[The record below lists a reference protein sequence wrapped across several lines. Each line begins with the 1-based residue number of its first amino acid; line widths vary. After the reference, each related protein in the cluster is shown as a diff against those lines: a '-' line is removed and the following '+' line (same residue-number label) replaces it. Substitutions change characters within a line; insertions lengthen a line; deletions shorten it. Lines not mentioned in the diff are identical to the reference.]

1 MKTMTIMSRSP
12 DHIKRPMN
20 AFMVW
25 SKQRRKELAQENPR
39 MHNSELSKRLGAEWK
54 ALNDA
59 AKRPYIDEAKKIRE
73 QHMID
78 HPGYRYRPRRKPKN
92 PASLFNNGKRGGNMS
107 TYPMPGITAPASG
120 HASFAGTTAQP
131 LQIVMQPGLQHV
143 PTVITSTSAAF
154 TGKAFSCGAAG
165 STPPAGTVSYILSSG
180 KPGSCSIIPTVHG
193 VPQFTPVA
201 MYPSPHHQQQ
211 ASHVSPTHPASS
223 PTFYT
228 NAAAISYPSKH
239 TSVITTT
246 STGALE
252 SLTTTAG
259 GVDIL
264 KPVTVQNLE
273 AQGLI
278 RIAAGSSGVDS
289 ASTTSGVSS
298 FSESASPLQAESDTS
313 VRSTASPQIP
323 AHQTTNA
330 LTGSPMNFPLY
341 SPAPLGY
348 FLQSHGQPVQTLRSV
363 SSMPDLHST
372 ITTAAQ
378 ATAATTLQKH
388 SINCACLNCSLYKQ
402 QTSMAAAGM
411 ASQPTYILVQAPTA
425 QVTETK

>member
-1 MKTMTIMSRSP
+1 MTIMSRSP

-54 ALNDA
+54 ALNEA

-92 PASLFNNGKRGGNMS
+92 PANLFNNGKRGGGMPA
-107 TYPMPGITAPASG
+107 YPLPGITAPASG
-120 HASFAGTTAQP
+120 HPSLTGTAQP
-131 LQIVMQPGLQHV
+131 LQIVVQQGLQPV
-143 PTVITSTSAAF
+143 PTVVSSTSAGAAF
-154 TGKAFSCGAAG
+154 PAKAFSAAAG
-165 STPPAGTVSYILSSG
+165 ATPLVAPAGTVSYLLPSA

-193 VPQFTPVA
+193 VPQFTPIA
-201 MYPSPHHQQQ
+201 MYPSPQQ
-211 ASHVSPTHPASS
+211 ASHISPTLPASS
-223 PTFYT
+223 PTFLT
-228 NAAAISYPSKH
+228 NAAGISYPTKH

-246 STGALE
+246 TGALE
-252 SLTTTAG
+252 SPMSTSSE
-259 GVDIL
+259 IL
-264 KPVTVQNLE
+264 KSVTVQNLE

-278 RIAAGSSGVDS
+278 RVAPAGSGVDS

-298 FSESASPLQAESDTS
+298 LSESASPLQMESDTS

-323 AHQTTNA
+323 TGQQVTNA
-330 LTGSPMNFPLY
+330 LTGSPMNVPLY
-341 SPAPLGY
+341 SPAPLSY
-348 FLQSHGQPVQTLRSV
+348 FLQSGGPTVQTLRSV
-363 SSMPDLHST
+363 SSMPDLHTT

-378 ATAATTLQKH
+378 AQTATAIPKH
-388 SINCACLNCSLYKQ
+388 SSNCTCINCSLFKQ
-402 QTSMAAAGM
+402 QTSMAAAGV
-411 ASQPTYILVQAPTA
+411 AGQPTYILVQAPA
-425 QVTETK
+425 VTETK

>member
-1 MKTMTIMSRSP
+1 MTIMSRSP

-54 ALNDA
+54 ALNEA
-59 AKRPYIDEAKKIRE
+59 AKRPYIDEAKRIRE

-92 PASLFNNGKRGGNMS
+92 PASLFNNGKRGRNMS
-107 TYPMPGITAPASG
+107 AYPLPGITAPACG
-120 HASFAGTTAQP
+120 HHSFAGTAAAQP
-131 LQIVMQPGLQHV
+131 LQIVVQPGMQPV
-143 PTVITSTSAAF
+143 VSSTSAAAF
-154 TGKAFSCGAAG
+154 SGKAFSSVAGA
-165 STPPAGTVSYILSSG
+165 TPLVAPAGTVSYILPSG
-180 KPGSCSIIPTVHG
+180 KPGSCIIPTV
-193 VPQFTPVA
+193 PQFTQVA
-201 MYPSPHHQQQ
+201 MYPSPHQQV
-211 ASHVSPTHPASS
+211 SHVSPTLPASS
-223 PTFYT
+223 PTFLTYAT
-228 NAAAISYPSKH
+228 KH
-239 TSVITTT
+239 TPVITTT
-246 STGALE
+246 TGALE
-252 SLTTTAG
+252 SLRASSGTE
-259 GVDIL
+259 IL
-264 KPVTVQNLE
+264 KSVTVQNLE

-278 RIAAGSSGVDS
+278 RAAAGSSVSGVDS

-298 FSESASPLQAESDTS
+298 LSESASPLQAESDTS

-323 AHQTTNA
+323 AQYTTSV

-348 FLQSHGQPVQTLRSV
+348 FLQSHGGQTIQTLRSV
-363 SSMPDLHST
+363 SSMPDFHNT

-378 ATAATTLQKH
+378 AQTATAVQRH
-388 SINCACLNCSLYKQ
+388 SSNCGCLNCSIYRQ
-402 QTSMAAAGM
+402 QPTMAAAGG
-411 ASQPTYILVQAPTA
+411 QPTYILVQAPTA